1 MSTELEGF
9 DFGRRAVPSVGA
21 DRWLVH
27 AQRKLAS
34 GYTLI
39 FHPVRRSA
47 NMFMAGRG
55 YEPIPY
61 KIAARL
67 VKEEKVREIGRHH
80 LGTMYLLAE
89 NVALAMLR
97 VEDDDAEIQETEE
110 GVDLVALESE
120 GDDQDFEDDSDAVP
134 E

>member
-21 DRWLVH
+21 DRWFVH

-47 NMFMAGRG
+47 NMFMAGKG

-67 VKEEKVREIGRHH
+67 IKEAQVREIGKHH
-80 LGTMYLLAE
+80 LGTMYMLAE
-89 NVALAMLR
+89 NVALAALP
-97 VEDDDAEIQETEE
+97 VDDDTDVQETEE
-110 GVDLVALESE
+110 GVDLATLESE
-120 GDDQDFEDDSDAVP
+120 GDGQDFVDESDAVP